1 MTIFLNYLSFQFY
14 HLMPKANHWNWISY
28 IFFLI
33 RLSVA
38 AGGSKVFEKV
48 HTEEPFKLM
57 NPWHLAILWPVTPF
71 VGQSVRDKCRAL
83 ILGQPLGSPTATFAS
98 EGQLLETL
106 CLSKIVKKWSKSKN
120 SIFVI
125 DEAYFHGINV
135 VTGFKGR
142 LTGEMQC
149 VYICGGATPRHC
161 SVFNHQLL
169 CPFVLFVSNMMMITT
184 LSLREKGKGES
195 ALIFSC

>member
-1 MTIFLNYLSFQFY
+1 MSFQFY

-48 HTEEPFKLM
+48 HPEEPFKLM

-98 EGQLLETL
+98 EGQLLETS
-106 CLSKIVKKWSKSKN
+106 CLSKIVLLLFTKH
-120 SIFVI
+120 IFVVI
-125 DEAYFHGINV
+125 MLLLGSKADSLVKCSA
-135 VTGFKGR
+135 
-142 LTGEMQC
+142 C
-149 VYICGGATPRHC
+149 ICMCGATPRHC

-169 CPFVLFVSNMMMITT
+169 CSFFLFVSNMMIITT
-184 LSLREKGKGES
+184 LSLRD
-195 ALIFSC
+195 

>member
-1 MTIFLNYLSFQFY
+1 
-14 HLMPKANHWNWISY
+14 MPNANHWKWISY

-48 HTEEPFKLM
+48 HPEEPFKLM

-98 EGQLLETL
+98 EGQLLETA
-106 CLSKIVKKWSKSKN
+106 CLSKIVLLLLTKHILVVIVLLQGSKADSLVKC
-120 SIFVI
+120 S
-125 DEAYFHGINV
+125 A
-135 VTGFKGR
+135 
-142 LTGEMQC
+142 
-149 VYICGGATPRHC
+149 YICMCGATPRHC
-161 SVFNHQLL
+161 FVFNHHHQLL
-169 CPFVLFVSNMMMITT
+169 CPFVLFVSNMMLITT
-184 LSLREKGKGES
+184 LSLREKEKGES
-195 ALIFSC
+195 ALIFPG